1 MNTATQHPPKPRR
14 RRRDEL
20 STLADQ
26 LGVSLDSLKR
36 LQVSWNAEE
45 ECWTFPER
53 DGRTKIIGHL
63 RRFRDGR
70 KRTMNSSHR
79 GIYIPSDWLTDAGPL
94 YLPEGATDTAAL
106 LTLGLAAIGRPS
118 ATGGSDHLATFLAK
132 CDRDVI
138 VVGDNDG
145 GRGQRAA
152 EQLAQRLA
160 NAWQRPVGWVLPPQE
175 HKDVRVWLQSV
186 PELDAAAV
194 QEHFE
199 QHVIRAQ
206 PSPDEQVETETLA
219 LITNVERSLDGKMEV
234 GRRPSEIL
242 DDIRNLTGG
251 WPRCVGGR
259 LFVVRGDRPQFLD
272 TTDQFFAWL
281 WSHQC
286 VVTWGHHGRSIGRNE
301 FCDFVRDQVEQF
313 EAIETLPHW
322 PPRPSTYY
330 VHPGLPSPEPGE
342 PSRLDEFL
350 AFFRPARDVD
360 SVALRALLL
369 TLFWGGPPG
378 ARPAFLIT
386 AQQNDSEQ
394 GRGVG
399 KSVLADMLGQLAGGL
414 FDARQNEDV
423 PQIVT
428 RLLTGGNQF
437 RVARID
443 NVKSRHFSWAAFEGL
458 LTASQIS
465 GRRLYAGD
473 AQRPNLL
480 TWILT
485 MNNPSL
491 SKDIAQRCQ
500 VIRLARPSNHGNWRR
515 DVEAFIEQHR
525 WDIIR
530 DAGELLQA
538 PIALPQLN
546 HSRWA
551 TWESEVL
558 ARVTDQP
565 QSYVN
570 EQLHRQGVYDSD
582 QATAD
587 LVREKFREKLRLTSR
602 AATTSRRVFI
612 PSANAAEWLNTA
624 LGEHYDVRT
633 AVAMLAGLAI
643 PELRQHRLSG
653 ARGFLWRAAGVAPNA
668 PIQRLAPTQR
678 L

>member
-1 MNTATQHPPKPRR
+1 LSTATQHPSKPRRR

-26 LGVSLDSLKR
+26 LGVSRDSLKR
-36 LQVSWNAEE
+36 LRVTWNKDE
-45 ECWTFPER
+45 ECWEFPER

-70 KRTMNSSHR
+70 KRMMNGSHR

-199 QHVIRAQ
+199 QHVTRAQ

-301 FCDFVRDQVEQF
+301 FFDFVRSEVEQF
-313 EAIETLPHW
+313 EAIEMLPHW
-322 PPRPSTYY
+322 PPRPRTYY
-330 VHPGLPSPEPGE
+330 IHPALPPSKHGG
-342 PSRLDEFL
+342 PSRLEEFL
-350 AFFRPARDVD
+350 AFFQPADEVD
-360 SVALRALLL
+360 RVALRALAL

-386 AQQNDSEQ
+386 AQQNDPEQ

-399 KSVLADMLGQLAGGL
+399 KSVLADLMGQLAGGMYD
-414 FDARQNEDV
+414 FRQAEDV
-423 PQIVT
+423 GRIT
-428 RLLTGGNQF
+428 SRLLSGTDNC
-437 RVARID
+437 RVARLD
-443 NVKSRHFSWAAFEGL
+443 NLKTDRFSWGDFEGL
-458 LTASQIS
+458 VTAREINGHQ
-465 GRRLYAGD
+465 LYVGD
-473 AQRPNLL
+473 AKRPNLI
-480 TWILT
+480 TWLLT
-485 MNNPSL
+485 MNNPVL
-491 SKDIAQRCQ
+491 SKDMAQRCQ
-500 VIRLARPSNHGNWRR
+500 VIRIARPTNYGTWRR

-538 PIALPQLN
+538 PIAVPQLN

-570 EQLHRQGVYDSD
+570 EQLLRQGAYDDD

-587 LVREKFREKLRLTSR
+587 MVRLQFLTWMR
-602 AATTSRRVFI
+602 AVSLFTVRNTHRIFI
-612 PSANAAEWLNTA
+612 SADQAVTIVNEA
-624 LGEHYDVRT
+624 LGERLT
-633 AVAMLAGLAI
+633 KRAAVSRLERLGI
-643 PELRQHRLSG
+643 SELRRHRTSQQ
-653 ARGFLWRAAGVAPNA
+653 RGFVWQSAGVADDA
-668 PIQRLAPTQR
+668 PIVNL
-678 L
+678 

>member
-1 MNTATQHPPKPRR
+1 MNTATQHPSKPRRR

-26 LGVSLDSLKR
+26 LGVSRDSLKR
-36 LQVSWNAEE
+36 LRVTWNKDE
-45 ECWTFPER
+45 ECWEFPER

-70 KRTMNSSHR
+70 KRTTNGSHR
-79 GIYIPSDWLTDAGPL
+79 GVYIPSDWLTDAGPL

-160 NAWQRPVGWVLPPQE
+160 NAWQRPVGWALPPRE
-175 HKDVRVWLQSV
+175 YKDVRTWLQAV
-186 PELDAAAV
+186 PYLDAGTARNYFA
-194 QEHFE
+194 
-199 QHVIRAQ
+199 QHVSSARPQ
-206 PSPDEQVETETLA
+206 PAERITVETVP
-219 LITNVERSLDGKMEV
+219 LITNVEPSGDGKSEV
-234 GRRPSEIL
+234 GRSPREIL
-242 DDIRNLTGG
+242 DDILELTDG

-259 LFVVRGDRPQFLD
+259 LFVVGDDGPQYLD
-272 TTDQFFAWL
+272 TTDRFFAWVRG
-281 WSHQC
+281 QAP
-286 VVTWGHHGRSIGRNE
+286 VTWRTQASAPTRGE
-301 FCDFVRDQVEQF
+301 FFEFVRGATEQF
-313 EAIETLPHW
+313 DAIETLPHW
-322 PPRPSTYY
+322 PPRPRTYY
-330 VHPGLPSPEPGE
+330 LHPALPASNPGD

-350 AFFRPARDVD
+350 AFFQPADEVD
-360 SVALRALLL
+360 RVALRALVL

-386 AQQNDSEQ
+386 AQQNDPEQ

-399 KSVLADMLGQLAGGL
+399 KSVLADLMGQLAGGMYD
-414 FDARQNEDV
+414 FRQAEDV
-423 PQIVT
+423 GRIT
-428 RLLTGGNQF
+428 SRLLSGTDNC
-437 RVARID
+437 RVARLD
-443 NVKSRHFSWAAFEGL
+443 NLKTDRFSWGDFEGL
-458 LTASQIS
+458 VTAREINGHQ
-465 GRRLYAGD
+465 LYVGD
-473 AQRPNLL
+473 AKRPNLISWL
-480 TWILT
+480 LT
-485 MNNPSL
+485 MNNPVL
-491 SKDIAQRCQ
+491 SKDMAQRCQ
-500 VIRLARPSNHGNWRR
+500 VIRIARPTNYGTWRR

-538 PIALPQLN
+538 PIAVPQLN

-565 QSYVN
+565 QSYIN
-570 EQLHRQGVYDSD
+570 EQLLRQGAYDDD

-587 LVREKFREKLRLTSR
+587 MVRLQFLTWMR
-602 AATTSRRVFI
+602 AVSLFTVRNTHRIFI
-612 PSANAAEWLNTA
+612 SADQAVTIVNEA
-624 LGEHYDVRT
+624 LGERLT
-633 AVAMLAGLAI
+633 KRAAVSRLERLGI
-643 PELRQHRLSG
+643 SELRRHRTSQQ
-653 ARGFLWRAAGVAPNA
+653 RGFVWQSAGVADDA
-668 PIQRLAPTQR
+668 PIVNL
-678 L
+678 